1 MTFIIKCYKT
11 NNQAENKPKK
21 AHNKIFTEADERY
34 LVRKVKVNPFLSAP
48 KLVIIAQ
55 NELGKKA
62 SPSTIRNV
70 LHKKNLTGRK
80 ARQKPFISKRNQKAN
95 GSRDEFRAVNNIPDT
110 ILIPKRI
117 FVGRLPSGVK
127 NFIH

>member
-1 MTFIIKCYKT
+1 MFVREISEIVKRSHSAVHGIIKRFKT
-11 NNQAENKPKK
+11 NNQVENKPKK

-48 KLVIIAQ
+48 KLATIAE

-70 LHKKNLTGRK
+70 LRKKNLTGRK
-80 ARQKPFISKRNQKAN
+80 AFHK
-95 GSRDEFRAVNNIPDT
+95 
-110 ILIPKRI
+110 
-117 FVGRLPSGVK
+117 
-127 NFIH
+127 

>member
-1 MTFIIKCYKT
+1 MSRQRGQTSIELRNLIIKHTEDGKSVREISEIVKRSHSMVHDIIKCYKT
-11 NNQAENKPKK
+11 NNQVENKPKK

-48 KLVIIAQ
+48 KLAIIAE

-70 LHKKNLTGRK
+70 LQKKNLTGRK
-80 ARQKPFISKRNQKAN
+80 ARQKAFHK
-95 GSRDEFRAVNNIPDT
+95 
-110 ILIPKRI
+110 
-117 FVGRLPSGVK
+117 
-127 NFIH
+127 